1 MLLAKEQG
9 GSVVAGYA
17 WANDGDAVDVPYDL
31 AMELMAIKGGG
42 FYVPEPEP
50 RSRSL
55 RRSRTSRPRPRR
67 PAAKPA
73 PPK

>member
-9 GSVVAGYA
+9 GSVVAGYE
-17 WANDGDAVDVPYDL
+17 WKNDGDAVEVPYDL

-42 FYVPEPEP
+42 FSVPEPGP
-50 RSRSL
+50 
-55 RRSRTSRPRPRR
+55 PKAK

-73 PPK
+73 VPAEVPAPADKPAPPK